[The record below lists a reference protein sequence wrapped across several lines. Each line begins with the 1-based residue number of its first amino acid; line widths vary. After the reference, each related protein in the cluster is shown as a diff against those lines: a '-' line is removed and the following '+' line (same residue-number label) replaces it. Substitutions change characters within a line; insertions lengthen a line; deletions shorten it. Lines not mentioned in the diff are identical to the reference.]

1 MTQPLMHE
9 FLPMLVTCSC
19 LTKINVCLLSKNKM
33 VTSRIFL
40 RNSITDDLTTL
51 YTRLVDLG
59 MEYHDG
65 QVYLA
70 DVAELEGENVSAQ

>member
-1 MTQPLMHE
+1 M
-9 FLPMLVTCSC
+9 
-19 LTKINVCLLSKNKM
+19 
-33 VTSRIFL
+33 TSRIFL

-51 YTRLVDLG
+51 YIRLVDLG

-70 DVAELEGENVSAQ
+70 DLNGLEGEDVSA